1 MCAARLHPDTRCAP
15 QAGSFQNLGTALL
28 NLGNTEGGA
37 VEAVQMYLHALACF
51 RLALAEHGGVS
62 AEVVEN
68 IEVVESNCRKRYNLL
83 CEDMPEAA
91 MQAST
96 LAETGPL
103 AHVGAIL
110 APHMAATTP
119 GGASTSAARKTA
131 RGRKD
136 GGKKAAAPMEDKKAL
151 YAALCE
157 NFPCDPNMKMVEGVS
172 EIASQLGVTEDQLKG
187 KTMMEKLLVLR
198 DAAGISMA
206 QQAAVTMEN
215 EDEDEDED
223 EEDEE
228 EQEEMEGEYR
238 AAPADKSPPRSATK
252 QQKTPAKATPV
263 TNAGKDAGSAS
274 KRSLMASSRGG
285 A

>member
-1 MCAARLHPDTRCAP
+1 
-15 QAGSFQNLGTALL
+15 
-28 NLGNTEGGA
+28 
-37 VEAVQMYLHALACF
+37 MYLHALACF
-51 RLALAEHGGVS
+51 RLALAEQGGVS

-83 CEDMPEAA
+83 CEDMPEAT

-136 GGKKAAAPMEDKKAL
+136 GGKKAAAPMEDKKA
-151 YAALCE
+151 
-157 NFPCDPNMKMVEGVS
+157 
-172 EIASQLGVTEDQLKG
+172 
-187 KTMMEKLLVLR
+187 
-198 DAAGISMA
+198 
-206 QQAAVTMEN
+206 AVTMEN

-223 EEDEE
+223 DEEDEEDEE
-228 EQEEMEGEYR
+228 EQEEMVGEYR
-238 AAPADKSPPRSATK
+238 AAPGGKSPPRSATK

-263 TNAGKDAGSAS
+263 TNAGKDAGSAA

>member
-1 MCAARLHPDTRCAP
+1 LCAARLHPDTRCAP

-136 GGKKAAAPMEDKKAL
+136 GAKKAAAPMEDKK
-151 YAALCE
+151 
-157 NFPCDPNMKMVEGVS
+157 
-172 EIASQLGVTEDQLKG
+172 
-187 KTMMEKLLVLR
+187 
-198 DAAGISMA
+198 
-206 QQAAVTMEN
+206 AAVTMEN

-223 EEDEE
+223 EDDEDDDEEDEE
-228 EQEEMEGEYR
+228 EQEEMVGEYR
-238 AAPADKSPPRSATK
+238 AAPAGKSPPRSATK

-263 TNAGKDAGSAS
+263 TNAGKDAGSAA